1 MKNHHIKVLFD
12 DKRTIIY
19 SFIFLIV
26 GYGHYYFMQM
36 PIDSFRYIRHSVM
49 SMLCMICFSGAILI
63 FLRKKCVRA
72 DLLFV
77 LLMIIVGLTNLI
89 SLIKGLLVGY
99 AGVVEYKFMSLPM
112 LIYGIINAYVFLLYP
127 IEAYRPGY
135 ITLKRAFLLFLPTL
149 FIILLYIV
157 EIKLPNSTLVVFNN
171 FSNFIKISSKFQI
184 LLRILILVYPVCGI
198 IIMMLYRKNYTEW
211 CKNNFAS
218 MENIDAK
225 WLDDYIFANLVITLS
240 CLVIVF
246 SNNVRSVLMH
256 SIIFLVF
263 FLYGLYRVL
272 YRKSPYPN
280 NYFK

>member
-1 MKNHHIKVLFD
+1 
-12 DKRTIIY
+12 
-19 SFIFLIV
+19 
-26 GYGHYYFMQM
+26 
-36 PIDSFRYIRHSVM
+36 
-49 SMLCMICFSGAILI
+49 
-63 FLRKKCVRA
+63 
-72 DLLFV
+72 
-77 LLMIIVGLTNLI
+77 MIIVGLTNLI